1 MFSNNYIAILSSN
14 LFAFSSTGE
23 NVSFGPAFVKRIQ
36 MPHSSL
42 NQEEKQH
49 KWNYPVSIYED
60 LLEKKMMFFFVE
72 RMLNE
77 IMNT

>member
-1 MFSNNYIAILSSN
+1 MFSNNYIAILSLY

-23 NVSFGPAFVKRIQ
+23 NASFGPAFVKRIQ

-60 LLEKKMMFFFVE
+60 LLEKKMMFFFFE